1 MMRDKILT
9 EFVQAQEVLNRF
21 MTDTK
26 CVQQIQ
32 RAAELIIGCIHG
44 GGKIISCGNGGSH
57 CDAMHF
63 AEELTGRYRESRIP
77 LPALVISDPSYMSCV
92 GNDFGYDKVF
102 ARFVQGIGKAGD
114 ILFAIST
121 SGNSPSILAAVEAAT
136 LKRMEIIILTGND
149 GGLLKDKG
157 TLSIVVPY
165 FGYAD
170 RIQEMHIKIIHIL
183 IMLTEEALASSA

>member
-9 EFVQAQEVLNRF
+9 EFVQAQEVLSRF
-21 MTDTK
+21 MTDPK

-183 IMLTEEALASSA
+183 IMLAEEALASSA

>member
-9 EFVQAQEVLNRF
+9 EFVQAQEVLSRF
-21 MTDTK
+21 MTDPK

>member
-9 EFVQAQEVLNRF
+9 EFVQAQEVLSRF
-21 MTDTK
+21 MTDPK

-44 GGKIISCGNGGSH
+44 GGKSISCGNGGSH

>member
-92 GNDFGYDKVF
+92 GNDFGYDQVF